1 MKIDGQIETPA
12 PQIERQLEIVA
23 KALRRIRRR
32 RHNHIVEVRI
42 ALDDGR
48 GQRFDQIAEPGV
60 WICLAKRADGRS
72 RQYDVADEAKPDQK
86 NARELPVW

>member
-1 MKIDGQIETPA
+1 MKIDGQIEAPA

-23 KALRRIRRR
+23 KAPRRIRRR

-48 GQRFDQIAEPGV
+48 GQRFDQIAEPSV
-60 WICLAKRADGRS
+60 WICLAKRADGGG
-72 RQYDVADEAKPDQK
+72 RQHDVANQAKPDQK
-86 NARELPVW
+86 DARELANW